1 MATKKT
7 HHPHGPVSTPKSRKE
22 WVDAVEDGTKTK
34 QQAIARCKHMISKK
48 GDSFHGK
55 QWSLFLAKLTGKPK
69 ASPKAVATFT
79 KPKASAKTKA
89 KPLSIQ
95 VADEVELE
103 AMKIML
109 AQLRAAK

>member
-7 HHPHGPVSTPKSRKE
+7 HVSTPKSRKE

-55 QWSLFLAKLTGKPK
+55 QWSLFLSQLEGKPK
-69 ASPKAVATFT
+69 ASTKAKPKAVATFT